1 MKEMFKNT
9 LILFIITL
17 IAGVSLSLVYSV
29 TKEPIREQEEATK
42 QKAYR
47 AVFADAEHFEE
58 EQDFDPEAATKLL
71 RKANAGDYGNDE
83 IRMLAYAMDADGN
96 VLGSVITVTTHA
108 GFGGDITFAM
118 GIRADGTLTG
128 VSITSISE
136 TPGLGMRASEVL
148 APQFSQK
155 ATDGRFTVTKTGA
168 TYPFEIDAISSAT
181 ITSEALTDAVNAGVA
196 FLQAWKDR
204 MTEPAMQGGVEL
216 DMGGG
221 AEDE

>member
-1 MKEMFKNT
+1 MKEMWKNT
-9 LILFIITL
+9 LILFVITL

-29 TKEPIREQEEATK
+29 TKEPIRKQEEATK
-42 QKAYR
+42 QKAYQ

-58 EQDFDPEAATKLL
+58 VEDFDAEMATKLL
-71 RKANAGDYGNDE
+71 HDANAGGYADDE
-83 IRMLAYAMDADGN
+83 ILMLATAFDAEGN

-118 GIRADGTLTG
+118 GMREDGTLMG
-128 VSITSISE
+128 VSITAISE

-148 APQFSQK
+148 APQFTEKQ
-155 ATDGRFTVTKTGA
+155 TDAPFTVTKTGS

-181 ITSEALTDAVNAGVA
+181 ITSQALTDAVNAGVA
-196 FLQAWKDR
+196 FLQAWTDY
-204 MTEPAMQGGVEL
+204 TTDPAMQGGVEL

-221 AEDE
+221 AEYE

>member
-1 MKEMFKNT
+1 MKEMLKNT
-9 LILFIITL
+9 LILFVITL

-47 AVFADAEHFEE
+47 TVFADAEYFEE
-58 EQDFDPEAATKLL
+58 TENFDPEMATKLL
-71 RKANAGDYGNDE
+71 HDANAGSYADDE
-83 IRMLAYAMDADGN
+83 IQMLAAALDADGN
-96 VLGSVITVTTHA
+96 VLGSVITVVTHA

-118 GIRADGTLTG
+118 GIRSDGTLMG

-148 APQFSQK
+148 APQFVEKQ
-155 ATDGRFTVTKTGA
+155 TDTPFVVTKTGA

-181 ITSEALTDAVNAGVA
+181 ITSQALTDAVNAGVA
-196 FLQAWKDR
+196 FLQAWTDY
-204 MTEPAMQGGVEL
+204 MTGPVMQGGVEL

-221 AEDE
+221 AEYE

>member
-1 MKEMFKNT
+1 MLKNT

-29 TKEPIREQEEATK
+29 TKEPIREQEEAAK
-42 QKAYR
+42 QKAYQ
-47 AVFADAEHFEE
+47 AVFADAERFEE
-58 EQDFDPEAATKLL
+58 EEDFDPEMAAKLL
-71 RKANAGDYGNDE
+71 HGANTGSYADDE
-83 IRMLAYAMDADGN
+83 IQMLAAALDQDGN

-128 VSITSISE
+128 VSITAISE

-148 APQFSQK
+148 EPQFKEKQ
-155 ATDGRFTVTKTGA
+155 TDTPFAVTKAGA

-181 ITSEALTDAVNAGVA
+181 ITSQALTDAVNAGVA
-196 FLQAWKDR
+196 FLQAWTDYL
-204 MTEPAMQGGVEL
+204 EGPAMQGGVEL
-216 DMGGG
+216 ELGGG
-221 AEDE
+221 ADDE

>member
-1 MKEMFKNT
+1 MLRNT

-29 TKEPIREQEEATK
+29 TKEPIREQEEAAK

-47 AVFADAEHFEE
+47 AVFTDAERFEE
-58 EQDFDPEAATKLL
+58 EEDFDPEMAAKLL
-71 RKANAGDYGNDE
+71 HGANTGSYADDE
-83 IRMLAYAMDADGN
+83 IQMLASALDSDGN

-118 GIRADGTLTG
+118 GIREDGTLTG
-128 VSITSISE
+128 VSITAISE

-148 APQFSQK
+148 EPQFREKQ
-155 ATDGRFTVTKTGA
+155 TDTPFTVTKAGA

-181 ITSEALTDAVNAGVA
+181 ITSQALTDAVNAGVA
-196 FLQAWKDR
+196 FLQAWTDYL
-204 MTEPAMQGGVEL
+204 EGPAMQGGVEL
-216 DMGGG
+216 ELGGG
-221 AEDE
+221 ADYE